1 MTLLIIGASGMI
13 GSRLTAEA
21 LSRGHKVIAAVRN
34 PDALPD
40 TVTGLKL
47 DVTDGD
53 AVIAA
58 AKDADVIIGT
68 VSPRST
74 GDAAAEMAAIMS
86 GLIKGA
92 EATSKRLIVVGGA
105 GTLNLPDGTPVA
117 DVVPEAY
124 ASEAKSMRAAYALL
138 EASKAD
144 YTFIAPPGEIAP
156 GERTGKYQTGGRT
169 YLMDAEGQSRISAE
183 DYAVAL
189 LDEVETPKH
198 KREILSVAY

>member
-21 LSRGHKVIAAVRN
+21 LSRGQNVTAAVRN
-34 PDALPD
+34 PDALPK
-40 TVTGLKL
+40 TVTPLKL
-47 DVTDGD
+47 DVTDAG

-58 AKDADVIIGT
+58 AKGADVIIGA

-74 GDAAAEMAAIMS
+74 GDASAEMAAIMS
-86 GLIKGA
+86 GLISAA
-92 EATSKRLIVVGGA
+92 EATGKRLVVVGGA

-117 DVVPEAY
+117 DVVPEIY
-124 ASEAKSMRAAYALL
+124 AAEAKAMRAAYELL
-138 EASKAD
+138 EVSQAD
-144 YTFIAPPGEIAP
+144 FTFVAPPGEIAP

-183 DYAVAL
+183 DFAVAL
-189 LDEVETPKH
+189 LDEVETPAH
-198 KREILSVAY
+198 RRAIVSVAY